1 MIRTAFK
8 FIRFDKPKSIGI
20 IVGIVISIFLIGQQ
34 LGTLRYLTSLMAGV
48 VNSSNTS
55 DEDIWIIDQIS
66 QNINALSPIDSRI
79 TQEVRS
85 IPGVKNSYNIVIAN
99 AAASFAQGNTVAV
112 NLIGSDAP
120 QFIAGPNPNKIISGE
135 LQHLNLTNAFSA
147 EFFNAKNFG
156 VPIQLDQT
164 FEINKKQAIVK
175 IITKNAQGFGAYLLY
190 SSIQNARFYGNFP
203 ADKVSIIVVKIHNPS
218 EKEAIIQQINQ
229 IFYGVKAW
237 DVHQLA
243 QASISNILISSNM
256 GISFG
261 SLVIFAV
268 ISGFFIIGLTL
279 YSAALD
285 RLTDYGTLKA
295 IGASHAYVSRLIIT
309 QALLFALI
317 GYSIALLLLYGFKTG
332 VAKSG
337 LIIQL
342 DFSLCALLLGITLF
356 MSIGGSLFA
365 VFKIRKLEPASIF

>member
-1 MIRTAFK
+1 
-8 FIRFDKPKSIGI
+8 
-20 IVGIVISIFLIGQQ
+20 
-34 LGTLRYLTSLMAGV
+34 
-48 VNSSNTS
+48 
-55 DEDIWIIDQIS
+55 
-66 QNINALSPIDSRI
+66 
-79 TQEVRS
+79 
-85 IPGVKNSYNIVIAN
+85 
-99 AAASFAQGNTVAV
+99 
-112 NLIGSDAP
+112 
-120 QFIAGPNPNKIISGE
+120 
-135 LQHLNLTNAFSA
+135 
-147 EFFNAKNFG
+147 
-156 VPIQLDQT
+156 
-164 FEINKKQAIVK
+164 
-175 IITKNAQGFGAYLLY
+175 
-190 SSIQNARFYGNFP
+190 
-203 ADKVSIIVVKIHNPS
+203 
-218 EKEAIIQQINQ
+218 
-229 IFYGVKAW
+229 
-237 DVHQLA
+237 
-243 QASISNILISSNM
+243 M